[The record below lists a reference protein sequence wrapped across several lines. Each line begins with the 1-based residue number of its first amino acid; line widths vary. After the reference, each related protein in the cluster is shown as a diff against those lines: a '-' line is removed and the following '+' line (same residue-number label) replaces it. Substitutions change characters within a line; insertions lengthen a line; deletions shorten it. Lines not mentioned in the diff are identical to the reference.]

1 MIAMPLLAI
10 FVAVLTIQLPMAAN
24 AASLSVSNLQ
34 NIAVAPDAKRI
45 EESVGI
51 LVGFGTRHT
60 LSDTQSKTRGIG
72 AARRW
77 VEAEFNRISANCGG
91 CLDVFTVGDNVS
103 GDRIPN
109 PTEVINVIAVLRGTE
124 NPNRYVMM
132 SGDIDS
138 RVSDI

>member
-34 NIAVAPDAKRI
+34 KIAVATDAKRI
-45 EESVGI
+45 KESVEI

-91 CLDVFTVGDNVS
+91 CL
-103 GDRIPN
+103 
-109 PTEVINVIAVLRGTE
+109 
-124 NPNRYVMM
+124 
-132 SGDIDS
+132 
-138 RVSDI
+138 